1 MNIMKENEDSKCF
14 VVNSEDQSR
23 TAVIVELDLNLLD
36 LKPDWKDIM
45 WNMRKGLLD
54 FFWKY
59 FCLIL
64 PPSLVYSGPLERSSH
79 LHENS
84 QGLREDPLCDPDTIF
99 DAYAQTIEVAV
110 VFMYSIDPEI
120 FVS

>member
-1 MNIMKENEDSKCF
+1 MNIMTENEDSKCF

-54 FFWKY
+54 FFLKI
-59 FCLIL
+59 FLFN
-64 PPSLVYSGPLERSSH
+64 SSTQF
-79 LHENS
+79 LLFWS
-84 QGLREDPLCDPDTIF
+84 
-99 DAYAQTIEVAV
+99 
-110 VFMYSIDPEI
+110 S
-120 FVS
+120 

>member
-54 FFWKY
+54 FF
-59 FCLIL
+59 F
-64 PPSLVYSGPLERSSH
+64 
-79 LHENS
+79 ENIS
-84 QGLREDPLCDPDTIF
+84 
-99 DAYAQTIEVAV
+99 V
-110 VFMYSIDPEI
+110 
-120 FVS
+120 